1 MAGNLTAQVRNIADV
16 ATAIAGGDL
25 SRRIDHPSPGT
36 EVGRLA
42 DALDTML
49 GRIEAAYQ
57 ARAEGEARALGS
69 EERMRQFV
77 ADASHELRTPL
88 TSVSGLAEFGL
99 QQGNAAGPGEL
110 LRLMTLIQ
118 HEADRMKRLVE
129 DLLVLARFDTDRLL
143 DYRSRRPLM
152 TFDEGKWESYDA
164 PELNVYRLA
173 DAAGKPFL
181 LLTGPE
187 PDHEW
192 ESFAAATQLL
202 AERLGA
208 GPLITYFGV
217 PMGIPHTRPLGMITH
232 SSRPGLV
239 TSKIPLP
246 SKLQVPGSA
255 SSLLEFRFGQAGRD
269 AIGLVVQVPHYL
281 SQAAYPT
288 AALTLI
294 DALTEV
300 SGLDLP
306 ALELREAADRTNALI
321 DRQVE
326 ESTEV
331 AELVQGLEA
340 QYDAAIAHD
349 GENLL
354 ADGEEMP
361 TADELAAAF
370 EQFLAEQGGNE
381 D

>member
-1 MAGNLTAQVRNIADV
+1 MQPEELYELDTDP
-16 ATAIAGGDL
+16 TPEIAGSALLVHLEGFMDA
-25 SRRIDHPSPGT
+25 GAA
-36 EVGRLA
+36 GRLLTEHLL
-42 DALDTML
+42 DAFEHTT
-49 GRIEAAYQ
+49 
-57 ARAEGEARALGS
+57 
-69 EERMRQFV
+69 V
-77 ADASHELRTPL
+77 
-88 TSVSGLAEFGL
+88 
-99 QQGNAAGPGEL
+99 
-110 LRLMTLIQ
+110 
-118 HEADRMKRLVE
+118 
-129 DLLVLARFDTDRLL
+129 ARFDTDRLL

-164 PELNVYRLA
+164 PELAVFKLA

-192 ESFAAATQLL
+192 EAFVAATSSL

-208 GPLITYFGV
+208 GPMITYFGV
-217 PMGIPHTRPLGMITH
+217 PMGIPHTRPLGVITH
-232 SSRPGLV
+232 ATRPGLV
-239 TSKIPLP
+239 TSKVPLP
-246 SKLQVPGSA
+246 SKLQVPASA
-255 SSLLEFRFGQAGRD
+255 SSLMEFRFGEAGKD

-300 SGLDLP
+300 TGLDLP
-306 ALELREAADRTNALI
+306 ALELREAADRTNELI
-321 DRQVE
+321 DRQVA
-326 ESTEV
+326 ESSEV

-340 QYDAAIAHD
+340 QYDAALTRD

-354 ADGEEMP
+354 AEGEEMP
-361 TADELAAAF
+361 TAEELAAQF
-370 EQFLAEQGGNE
+370 EQFLAEQGGSE